1 MLFSTLSPESQPSEA
16 RASSLTVWTHRLER
30 ISAWGA
36 CLLLA
41 FNIGDILVG
50 VFCRYVLKSS
60 IIWTEEAAR
69 FSLVWMV
76 MVGAFGAAEKG
87 DHMVIDFVVP
97 RFPAVLR
104 RLVGWGRFLLT
115 IFILSL
121 MIYLGTVNAV
131 QMWNM
136 RTMALNIPK
145 TIPLLSLPVGFVLL
159 MAGTILMQFDRGRE

>member
-16 RASSLTVWTHRLER
+16 RVSALTVWTHRLER

-76 MVGAFGAAEKG
+76 MVGALGAAEKG

-97 RFPAVLR
+97 RFPAALR
-104 RLVGWGRFLLT
+104 RLIEWGRFFLAVG
-115 IFILSL
+115 ILSL
-121 MIYLGTVNAV
+121 MIWLGTVNAV
-131 QMWNM
+131 QIWHMK
-136 RTMALNIPK
+136 TLALNIPK
-145 TIPLLSLPVGFVLL
+145 TIPLLSLPVGFALLLAGTVLL
-159 MAGTILMQFDRGRE
+159 HFKEGR

>member
-1 MLFSTLSPESQPSEA
+1 MNSSTLSPETGSSEA
-16 RASSLTVWTHRLER
+16 HESVPAVWTHRLER

-76 MVGAFGAAEKG
+76 MVGALGAAMKG

-97 RFPAVLR
+97 RLPAALR

-115 IFILSL
+115 VLILSL
-121 MIYLGTVNAV
+121 MIYLGAINAF

-145 TIPLLSLPVGFVLL
+145 TIPLLSIPAGFLL
-159 MAGTILMQFDRGRE
+159 LLAGTVLMRFDRGRE

>member
-1 MLFSTLSPESQPSEA
+1 MLLSTLPPEISTSEA
-16 RASSLTVWTHRLER
+16 QSSALTVWTNRLER

-50 VFCRYVLKSS
+50 VFCRYVLHSS
-60 IIWTEEAAR
+60 LIWTEEAAR

-76 MVGAFGAAEKG
+76 MVGAFGAAVNG

-97 RFPAVLR
+97 RFPAALR

-115 IFILSL
+115 VLILSL

-131 QMWNM
+131 QMWNT

-145 TIPLLSLPVGFVLL
+145 TIPLLSLPVGFLL
-159 MAGTILMQFDRGRE
+159 LLVGTILMWFNRGKE

>member
-1 MLFSTLSPESQPSEA
+1 MSFFTLSPETD
-16 RASSLTVWTHRLER
+16 SSKEHESVLAVWTNRLER
-30 ISAWGA
+30 ISAWAA

-41 FNIGDILVG
+41 FNIGDVLVG
-50 VFCRYVLKSS
+50 VVFRYLLKSS
-60 IIWTEEAAR
+60 LIWTEEAAR

-76 MVGAFGAAEKG
+76 MMGALGAAVKG

-97 RFPAVLR
+97 RFPVALR
-104 RLVGWGRFLLT
+104 RLIGWGRFLLT
-115 IFILSL
+115 ILILSL

-145 TIPLLSLPVGFVLL
+145 TIPLLSLPVGFLLL

>member
-1 MLFSTLSPESQPSEA
+1 M
-16 RASSLTVWTHRLER
+16 
-30 ISAWGA
+30 
-36 CLLLA
+36 
-41 FNIGDILVG
+41 
-50 VFCRYVLKSS
+50 VFRYLLKSS
-60 IIWTEEAAR
+60 LIWTEEAAR

-76 MVGAFGAAEKG
+76 MMGALGAAVKG

-97 RFPAVLR
+97 RFPVALR
-104 RLVGWGRFLLT
+104 RLIGWGRFLLT
-115 IFILSL
+115 ILILSL

-145 TIPLLSLPVGFVLL
+145 TIPLLSLPVGFLLL